1 MWVTGKGMQEYE
13 CGLGFST
20 LAEPVPWARVH
31 GLPTG
36 LPMGFLFGKQG
47 ATLVLTP
54 VSVLRSYQL
63 YSTKYM
69 SK

>member
-1 MWVTGKGMQEYE
+1 MRVTGKGMQGYG

-36 LPMGFLFGKQG
+36 LPMGFPFGKHG

-54 VSVLRSYQL
+54 AFCTLLIPTVQYQIHE
-63 YSTKYM
+63 
-69 SK
+69 